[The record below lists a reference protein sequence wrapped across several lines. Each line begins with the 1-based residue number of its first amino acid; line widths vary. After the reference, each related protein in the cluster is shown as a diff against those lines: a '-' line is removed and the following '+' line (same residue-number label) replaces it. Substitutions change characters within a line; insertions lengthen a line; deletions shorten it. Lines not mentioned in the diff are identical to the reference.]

1 MMISCEDAT
10 VKVTPEYVTNITP
23 SNVVKINSNP
33 YTLY

>member
-1 MMISCEDAT
+1 MMIGYADAT
-10 VKVTPEYVTNITP
+10 VKVTPEHVTNITP